1 MKDKLECPYCFNASS
16 VSIYVTYVTSY
27 MCSNHV
33 DKYYVMCDECEL
45 RGPTKYSE
53 FDAIEAF
60 KELINK
66 RFIKPEDV

>member
-1 MKDKLECPYCFNASS
+1 MKDKLECPYCFTTNQFLIHA
-16 VSIYVTYVTSY
+16 TSY
-27 MCSNHV
+27 MYSNHV
-33 DKYYVMCDECEL
+33 DKYYVICDECGL
-45 RGPTKYSE
+45 RGPKKYSE